1 MATLKHYNTK
11 GKVAKKQKSVGD
23 YFSMGLIGEL
33 VLKNI
38 LLVAFWGFLLIIYIA
53 NAHYSEKQVLEIQQ
67 LQKEVKELRWR
78 YMSIKSEMMYDTK
91 QSEVAKSVDEQGLK
105 IRSRKPKKLIIDK

>member
-1 MATLKHYNTK
+1 M
-11 GKVAKKQKSVGD
+11 AKKQKGIGD
-23 YFSMGLIGEL
+23 YFSMGSIGEL
-33 VLKNI
+33 IIKNI

-78 YMSIKSEMMYDTK
+78 YMSIKSDMMYNTK
-91 QSEVAKSVDEQGLK
+91 QSEVAKAVDEQGLK
-105 IRSRKPKKLIIDK
+105 IRSRKPKKLVVKE